1 MSEPQSARRIP
12 QLPALDGLRGLAAA
26 GVVAFHAQL
35 GWMRGG
41 FLAVSTFFTLSG
53 FLLGALVL
61 AEQRDTGTIDVRA
74 FWGRRFRRLLPAAL
88 LAVAGVAAAAPWLA
102 TAEQLATLR
111 GDALAALT
119 YMANWRFIVEGR
131 AYADLFADPSPVQH
145 FWSLSIEEQF
155 FVVLPGL
162 LLLTRG
168 RTRVTVAAV
177 ASITVASAAA
187 LWLVHDPA
195 DGGMVAYYAT
205 FTRASEFGVGVLL
218 AALLGRPTP
227 AADVRVRRALGL
239 AGPVALAALVALWS
253 TTTDGSPWLYHGG
266 FPLVALLTAAVIV
279 SLVQGGPL
287 SRVLGS
293 APLRELGR
301 RSYGVYL
308 YHWPVLLWMTPRR
321 VGVDGTALLALQL
334 SLVAALA
341 AASYAW
347 VEQPVR
353 SRRRLPGRAALVAA
367 PCAMALVAG
376 GVLVATADPPTPEL
390 VFERQ
395 ADPTIDA
402 TDDTGASGE
411 PGSEAPRVLIVG
423 DSMANN
429 LAGGLAR
436 ADRDVTLWDRT
447 TPGCGL
453 AESERR
459 VEADAGWKAP
469 DPGCDPGWRARWS
482 AAVEEIR
489 PDVVVV
495 QVGTQEVWDR
505 RVDGVEIPFDAEAG
519 QALSAAELDQAIE
532 VLTADGA
539 TVVLVTLPASNWETW
554 GLHLADPQRS
564 VNNPAWVADWNE
576 RLRAAAQR
584 HPDRCVVADLAGLLT
599 PSGGYQATVDDVV
612 VRAGDGLHLTASGQ
626 DLAAS
631 WLIPIVEQA
640 AG

>member
-1 MSEPQSARRIP
+1 MSEPQPARRIP
-12 QLPALDGLRGLAAA
+12 HLPALDGLRGLAAA

-35 GWMRGG
+35 EWMRGG

-53 FLLGALVL
+53 FLLGALAL

-88 LAVAGVAAAAPWLA
+88 LAVAGVAAGAPWLA

-111 GDALAALT
+111 GDALAALA
-119 YMANWRFIVEGR
+119 YVANWRFIAEGR

-155 FVVLPGL
+155 FVVLPGVL
-162 LLLTRG
+162 LLARG
-168 RTRVTVAAV
+168 RNRLTVAAV
-177 ASITVASAAA
+177 TATTVASAVAS
-187 LWLVHDPA
+187 WLVYDPVDA
-195 DGGMVAYYAT
+195 GMVAYYAT

-218 AALLGRPTP
+218 AALLGDP
-227 AADVRVRRALGL
+227 APAGEARVRTALGL

-253 TTTDGSPWLYHGG
+253 TTADGSRWLYRGG
-266 FPLVALLTAAVIV
+266 FPLVALLTGAVIV
-279 SLVQGGPL
+279 SLVQDGPL
-287 SRVLGS
+287 ARVLGS
-293 APLRELGR
+293 APLRALGR

-308 YHWPVLLWMTPRR
+308 YHWPVLLWMTPSR
-321 VGVDGTALLALQL
+321 VGVDGAALLVLQVGV
-334 SLVAALA
+334 VAALA
-341 AASYAW
+341 GASYAW
-347 VEQPVR
+347 IEQPVR
-353 SRRRLPGRAALVAA
+353 TQRWLPGRAALVAA

-376 GVLVATADPPTPEL
+376 GVVVATADPPTPEL

-395 ADPTIDA
+395 ADPT
-402 TDDTGASGE
+402 TDVTGPTGADT
-411 PGSEAPRVLIVG
+411 PRVLIVG

-429 LAGGLAR
+429 LATGLAR
-436 ADRDVTLWDRT
+436 ADRAFALWDRT

-469 DPGCDPGWRARWS
+469 DPGCRPGWRERWS
-482 AAVEEIR
+482 AAVQEIR

-505 RVDGVEIPFDAEAG
+505 RVDGAEVPFDTPAG
-519 QALSAAELDQAIE
+519 RALSAAELDEAIG

-539 TVVLVTLPASNWETW
+539 RVVLVTLPASNWETW
-554 GLHLADPQRS
+554 GLRLADPRRS
-564 VNNPAWVADWNE
+564 VNNPQWVADWNE
-576 RLRAAAQR
+576 RLGAAARR
-584 HPDRCVVADLAGLLT
+584 HADRCVLADLAGLLT
-599 PSGGYQATVDDVV
+599 PSGDYRATVDGVV
-612 VRAGDGLHLTASGQ
+612 VRAGDGLHLTAAGQ
-626 DLAAS
+626 DLAAT
-631 WLIPIVEQA
+631 WLVPVVEKA